1 MASPIEK
8 PFETARELIEY
19 VSPLN
24 PIWDEARYI
33 FRGQPSD
40 EYKLTP
46 SVCRS
51 GEGSFAFGSPRRM
64 FDKSSSNQVGFELEI
79 LRRFLD
85 GCDRS
90 GLVVPGY
97 SEQVKRKL
105 SDHPFLFP
113 ESFLPWPPEQL
124 YEIMAVAQHYDVPT
138 RLLDWTERSFVAC
151 YFAASSANFELD
163 SMRMPKIAVWAL
175 DTTFHDSWKTVK
187 IIRTPGGTS
196 RNQAAQ
202 SGLFTTHNVTRYG
215 INDEYQS
222 EALDDVEE
230 IYSRARS
237 LRPLIKMTLPVSEAP
252 ELLEMCSKLGVDGS
266 TLFPGYNG
274 VAKMV
279 KDWANVE
286 VGVRM
291 SQSAIDEANAD
302 GYDHDPDF
310 H

>member
-1 MASPIEK
+1 MLKPIEMS
-8 PFETARELIEY
+8 FDTARKLLDY

-24 PIWDEARYI
+24 TIWDEGRYI

-40 EYKLTP
+40 LYKLIP
-46 SVCRS
+46 SVCRN
-51 GEGSFAFGSPRRM
+51 GEGSFAYGSPTRV
-64 FDKSSSNQVGFELEI
+64 FDKSSSGQVGFELNI
-79 LRRFLD
+79 LRRFLE

-105 SDHPFLFP
+105 SDHPRLFP

-151 YFAASSANFELD
+151 YFAAASANFELG
-163 SMRMPKIAVWAL
+163 SMNMPKIAVWAL
-175 DTTFHDSWKTVK
+175 DTTYHDSWETVK

-202 SGLFTTHNVTRYG
+202 SGLFTTHNVTKYG
-215 INDEYQS
+215 VNDEYQS
-222 EALDDVEE
+222 EALDDVGEV
-230 IYSRARS
+230 YSRARS

-252 ELLEMCSKLGVDGS
+252 ELLELCSKLGVDGA
-266 TLFPGYNG
+266 TLFPGHHG

-279 KDWANVE
+279 RDWAKIE
-286 VGVRM
+286 VGVRH
-291 SQSAIDEANAD
+291 SQSAIDDYNSD
-302 GYDHDPDF
+302 NYDSGFD
-310 H
+310 